1 MASKYMMK
9 EKAMHAKGGK
19 TNAQHERG
27 ESKKM
32 KLVEKMAEAKAKK
45 RGMQ

>member
-1 MASKYMMK
+1 MLKENYMHSK
-9 EKAMHAKGGK
+9 AGK
-19 TNAQHERG
+19 MAQHERG

-45 RGMQ
+45 RGMR